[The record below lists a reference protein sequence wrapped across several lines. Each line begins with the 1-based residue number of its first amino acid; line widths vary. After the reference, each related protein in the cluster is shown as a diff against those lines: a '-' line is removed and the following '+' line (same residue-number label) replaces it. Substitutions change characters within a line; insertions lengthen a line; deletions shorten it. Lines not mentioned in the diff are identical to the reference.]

1 MVASGS
7 RGSGPAAG
15 QETQSATPPPAGP
28 ARTGGRLT
36 TWTRAHPLSA
46 FALLA
51 YALSWSYWLPL
62 VLTGQVVRRG
72 STITQFPGLLGPV
85 IAAFIVTAVV
95 DGRQG
100 VRDLARRVV
109 RWRVPWRWWLIAVG
123 SPLALV
129 AVALVVMAIGPGLPD
144 LRDFGRMAGLPEWGV
159 LFVWLAFVVVN
170 GLGEESGWRGYAL
183 PQLRR
188 RHGMLT
194 ASLLLV
200 PIWAGWHLPLFFLL
214 QSYRDLGP
222 VGVPGFLVGLG
233 CGSVVLAW
241 LYESA
246 FSSVLIVAVW
256 HGTYN
261 LTVATAAGSGMVA
274 AVVSTG
280 VMVGAVV
287 IAWRYRRGSPRR
299 GLDGIRHVES

>member
-28 ARTGGRLT
+28 SRTGGRLT

-51 YALSWSYWLPL
+51 YALSWGYWLPL

-200 PIWAGWHLPLFFLL
+200 PIWQAGIRHCSSSWRATATLVLSASRF
-214 QSYRDLGP
+214 
-222 VGVPGFLVGLG
+222 PGRPG

-287 IAWRYRRGSPRR
+287 IAWRNRRGWPRR